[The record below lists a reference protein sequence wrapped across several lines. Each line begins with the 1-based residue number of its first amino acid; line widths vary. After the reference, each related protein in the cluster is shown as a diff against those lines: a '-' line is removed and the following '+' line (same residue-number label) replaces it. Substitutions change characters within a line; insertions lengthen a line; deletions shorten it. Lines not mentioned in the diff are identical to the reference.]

1 MLCQSEKLS
10 SKNKTSVNEVSK
22 NMTTVLGRIQDN
34 NASLKNDLDAL
45 KIEGA
50 NEITLPDNKK
60 CYLVQVNESST
71 KNLQNVHTE
80 VVKKLEEHFSV
91 PVLIV
96 PFRKTINGN
105 LYRRYIG
112 KQAPRTKTLTAVYD
126 NLLEDLLYPATIVG
140 KRTRFSKGKNKV
152 FKVMVDPI
160 DKETIE
166 YKTAAIS
173 STYMALTNRELVID
187 FPTNY

>member
-10 SKNKTSVNEVSK
+10 NKNKTTVNEFTK
-22 NMTTVLGRIQDN
+22 NLTTVIGRIQDN
-34 NASLKNDLDAL
+34 DPNMKKDLDAL

-60 CYLVQVNESST
+60 CYLVQVNESSI
-71 KNLQNVHTE
+71 KNLQNVHGDI
-80 VVKKLEEHFSV
+80 VKKLEEHFSV

-96 PFRKTINGN
+96 PYRKTINGN

-126 NLLEDLLYPATIVG
+126 NLLEDLLYPATVVG

-152 FKVMVDPI
+152 FKVFVDPLDKDMI
-160 DKETIE
+160 D
-166 YKTAAIS
+166 YKTSAIA